1 MSKEVFFEGDA
12 EVLPFTTPTTPT
24 TTLQKP
30 SDILDVPAAVPSTIW
45 YLSITKPHVDSHDI
59 VGPTKAFRHLLP
71 RIEAVVSN
79 SPTAID
85 KLAQLKETEDMWGE
99 TEPNE
104 HFFNNGF
111 EVFIVEGQRGSYTV
125 LKMIREINKE
135 VFDILPAPVY
145 TVLSVGPLEHAAI
158 PLKAKSSSSSSSSS
172 SSAPA
177 SASKS
182 SSVPLSSKF
191 SPGKPKGYAATTQ
204 LHGSFIERAAARE
217 TAKYIMTVL
226 LLDEENVKE
235 IGRWEMGSK
244 GGGVLMAMNAT
255 SMWEVKVVYADD
267 PIGRAQEEADRG
279 ADAFVS

>member
-12 EVLPFTTPTTPT
+12 EVLPFTTPTSPT
-24 TTLQKP
+24 ATLQKP
-30 SDILDVPAAVPSTIW
+30 SDILDVPAAAPSTIW

-59 VGPTKAFRHLLP
+59 IGPTKAFRHLLP
-71 RIEAVVSN
+71 RIEAIVSN

-104 HFFNNGF
+104 HFLNNGF
-111 EVFIVEGQRGSYTV
+111 EVFIVEGQRGSYTI

-145 TVLSVGPLEHAAI
+145 TVISAGPLEHAVI
-158 PLKAKSSSSSSSSS
+158 PLKAKSSSSSSST
-172 SSAPA
+172 SASA

-182 SSVPLSSKF
+182 SSAPLSSKF

-235 IGRWEMGSK
+235 IGRWEKGSK

-279 ADAFVS
+279 EDAFLL

>member
-12 EVLPFTTPTTPT
+12 EVLPFTTPTSPT
-24 TTLQKP
+24 ATLQKP
-30 SDILDVPAAVPSTIW
+30 SDILDVPAAAPSTIW

-59 VGPTKAFRHLLP
+59 IGPTKAFRHLLP
-71 RIEAVVSN
+71 RIEAIVSN

-111 EVFIVEGQRGSYTV
+111 EVFIVEGQRGSYTI

-145 TVLSVGPLEHAAI
+145 TVLSVGPLEHAAM

-172 SSAPA
+172 
-177 SASKS
+177 
-182 SSVPLSSKF
+182 
-191 SPGKPKGYAATTQ
+191 
-204 LHGSFIERAAARE
+204 
-217 TAKYIMTVL
+217 
-226 LLDEENVKE
+226 
-235 IGRWEMGSK
+235 
-244 GGGVLMAMNAT
+244 
-255 SMWEVKVVYADD
+255 
-267 PIGRAQEEADRG
+267 
-279 ADAFVS
+279 